1 MASYGGS
8 RKGGGFAVYNLTG
21 QTQTFSFSPKEI
33 PDLETA
39 DVYCLYDYFGKKAT
53 FLEREKTYNSS
64 LEKNGCGW
72 FVLLPLR
79 KKRSFPWSA
88 GQICRIYGCR
98 EHLGVGKHFRRHPP
112 ESGPLGWCSAKKP
125 SRISLNS
132 EDVTDQV
139 IEQNGVFLLSLPE
152 KAGRQCSA

>member
-1 MASYGGS
+1 MFTVSTTI
-8 RKGGGFAVYNLTG
+8 L
-21 QTQTFSFSPKEI
+21 
-33 PDLETA
+33 
-39 DVYCLYDYFGKKAT
+39 GKRAT
-53 FLEREKTYNSS
+53 FLEREKTYNGS
-64 LEKNGCGW
+64 LEKKRLRMVRSASPAEKNGAFLG
-72 FVLLPLR
+72 LLDKYAGFMAVESIWESENTSVAILR
-79 KKRSFPWSA
+79 
-88 GQICRIYGCR
+88 
-98 EHLGVGKHFRRHPP
+98 